1 MSVTTIL
8 TGLLR
13 LPRVHISNIAPFT
26 HRDSLTY
33 LERLEQLTEH
43 YNTMVVAVQTMAD
56 EVNDLTS
63 QLEGIIEKLDKT
75 TARRFTEQ
83 GRQIDFKLR
92 SMRLELEKYVDAA
105 TVGGRAFNPTNGMVE
120 PIDRVIGDV
129 FDWSREFAYFADDDM
144 GTARDYD
151 GAGRTARD
159 VDTTP
164 DQTIRTK

>member
-43 YNTMVVAVQTMAD
+43 YNTMAD